1 MISNRQI
8 ALKPLSG
15 ALGAEV
21 SGVDLARDLDDETFT
36 ELREA
41 LAGYGVLVFRDQELS
56 PEQHIAF
63 AERWAPINVNRFFT
77 PVPGYPMIAEVR
89 KEPTHASNIGNGWHT
104 DHSYDEAPA
113 LGSVLYARELPA
125 FGGDTVFASTY
136 GAYERLS
143 DGLKAQLRGLRAEHS
158 SRHVFGAK
166 PRGTY
171 GGDLDDRFHNAE
183 QATQDATHPAVIRHP
198 DSGRPSLYVNPGFTL
213 GFAGWSR
220 EESAALLTYL
230 YAQATRQE
238 NLCRVHWQPG
248 TLVVWDNRATWH
260 YAVNDYQGQR
270 RLMHRITLEGVPL
283 AAA

>member
-1 MISNRQI
+1 MNSHQEI
-8 ALKPLSG
+8 ALRPLTG

-21 SGVDLARDLDDETFT
+21 AGVDLAQDLDE
-36 ELREA
+36 ESLAVLRDG
-41 LAGYGVLVFRDQELS
+41 LARFGVLVFRGQDLS
-56 PEQHIAF
+56 PERHIAL

-89 KEPTHASNIGNGWHT
+89 KEPTHTTNIGNTWHT
-104 DHSYDEAPA
+104 DHSYDEVPA
-113 LGSVLYARELPA
+113 LGSLLYAREVPQY
-125 FGGDTVFASTY
+125 GGDTVFASTY
-136 GAYERLS
+136 GAFERLS
-143 DGLKAQLRGLRAEHS
+143 EGLKTQLCGMRAEHS
-158 SRHVFGAK
+158 SRHVFGKSAY
-166 PRGTY
+166 RGY
-171 GGDLDDRFHNAE
+171 GKNDERFHNAE
-183 QATQDATHPAVIRHP
+183 QAVQDATHPVVIRHP

-220 EESAALLTYL
+220 EESAPLLDYL

-238 NLCRVHWQPG
+238 NLCRVSWQPG

-283 AAA
+283 SAA